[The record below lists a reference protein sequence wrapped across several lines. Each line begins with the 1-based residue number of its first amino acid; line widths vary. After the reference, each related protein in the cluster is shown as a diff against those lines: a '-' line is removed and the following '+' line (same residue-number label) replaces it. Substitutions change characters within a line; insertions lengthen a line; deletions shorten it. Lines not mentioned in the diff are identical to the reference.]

1 MSRDWMFLARRAYDL
16 HRAQE
21 IKRGRREGPVPTWD
35 ELPQAERDRFADNMR
50 RCFAQYEAGR

>member
-1 MSRDWMFLARRAYDL
+1 MFLARRAYDL

-21 IKRGRREGPVPTWD
+21 IKRGRREGPIPTWD
-35 ELPQAERDRFADNMR
+35 QLPQDQRDRFADNMQ